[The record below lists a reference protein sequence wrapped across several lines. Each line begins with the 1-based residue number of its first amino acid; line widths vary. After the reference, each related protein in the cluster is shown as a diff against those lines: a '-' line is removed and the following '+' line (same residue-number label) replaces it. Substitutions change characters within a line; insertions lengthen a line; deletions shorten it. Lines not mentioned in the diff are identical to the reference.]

1 MSSSSPHVDQGRRIS
16 KGYDMRQV
24 KNRFASLPAV
34 AAVVLGVWSL
44 SLSAH
49 AQDKEKFAAVNTRIT
64 AADAQAYDAKQSAA
78 VANTTAQTAQASAQ
92 QANQRIDQL
101 TQMVNNLE
109 QRLSSV
115 STSATRSAR
124 N

>member
-1 MSSSSPHVDQGRRIS
+1 ML
-16 KGYDMRQV
+16 QV
-24 KNRFASLPAV
+24 KNRFASLPAA

-44 SLSAH
+44 SLSAR
-49 AQDKEKFAAVNTRIT
+49 ADDNSKDKFAAVNTRIT

-78 VANTTAQTAQASAQ
+78 VANTTAQSAQATAQ

-109 QRLSSV
+109 QRLSTV
-115 STSATRSAR
+115 SAARSAR